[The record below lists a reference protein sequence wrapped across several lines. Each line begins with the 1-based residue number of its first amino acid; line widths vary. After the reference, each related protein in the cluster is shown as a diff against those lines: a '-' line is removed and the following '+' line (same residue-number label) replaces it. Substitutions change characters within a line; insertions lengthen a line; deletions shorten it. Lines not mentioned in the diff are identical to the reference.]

1 MNQPLPSV
9 QTQRGTG
16 RTIPRRLAKL
26 AVVAVL
32 FFALLHLQNDES
44 AHTAVGTLI
53 PSVSAAPA
61 APAVPKTDWKAEHDA
76 RQAKVIAVLAEKP
89 TTAAYLEH
97 PDSIEAVTI
106 AIEAAKLSP
115 FDRVFDLLI
124 LSTYYPL
131 HSGTLSLLPSPFSL
145 IPSPS
150 AMFRTESIEER
161 LTVVLDSSFSKHP
174 EVQQLVKNIKATP
187 GPLDGSSLTVKQR
200 LELEGWGGEGEDSAR

>member
-1 MNQPLPSV
+1 MNQPQPSG

-16 RTIPRRLAKL
+16 RTIPRRVAKL

-32 FFALLHLQNDES
+32 FFALLHLQSDES
-44 AHTAVGTLI
+44 AHTSVGTLI

-76 RQAKVIAVLAEKP
+76 RQAKAIAALAEKP

-115 FDRVFDLLI
+115 FDR
-124 LSTYYPL
+124 
-131 HSGTLSLLPSPFSL
+131 
-145 IPSPS
+145 

-161 LTVVLDSSFSKHP
+161 LNVVLDPSLFSETERK
-174 EVQQLVKNIKATP
+174 EVFKLVKNIKATP

-200 LELEGWGGEGEDSAR
+200 LELEGWEVKGRIRRDESVQKYLEKSKDESR

>member
-9 QTQRGTG
+9 QTRRGTS
-16 RTIPRRLAKL
+16 RSTIPRRVAKL

-32 FFALLHLQNDES
+32 FFTVLHLLESDES
-44 AHTAVGTLI
+44 AHTSVGTLI
-53 PSVSAAPA
+53 LSVSAAPA

-76 RQAKVIAVLAEKP
+76 RQAKAIAVLAEKP

-124 LSTYYPL
+124 LCTYYPL
-131 HSGTLSLLPSPFSL
+131 HSGALSLLPYPFSL
-145 IPSPS
+145 IPSLS

-161 LTVVLDSSFSKHP
+161 LTVVLDSSFSKYP
-174 EVQQLVKNIKATP
+174 EVQQL
-187 GPLDGSSLTVKQR
+187 R
-200 LELEGWGGEGEDSAR
+200 LELEGWEVKGRIRRDESVQKYLEKSKDESK